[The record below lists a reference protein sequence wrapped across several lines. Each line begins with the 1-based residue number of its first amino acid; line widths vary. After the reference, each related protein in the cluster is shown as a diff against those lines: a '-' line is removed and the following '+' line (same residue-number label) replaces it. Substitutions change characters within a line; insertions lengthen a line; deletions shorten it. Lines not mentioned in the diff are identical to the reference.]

1 MSDSFEFTLHS
12 PLTKEDWN
20 TLSDAELENTTSVTF
35 QTPQGRQ
42 VRYIK
47 SEVLDKIRIEIWDLQ
62 YGDEEKS
69 MSDEDRAD
77 AYNNAIRQV
86 IEIIDKYKG
95 ESEVK
100 DDNCAGNDQNA

>member
-20 TLSDAELENTTSVTF
+20 KISDAEHENIMSVTF

-47 SEVLDKIRIEIWDLQ
+47 CEVLDKIIAEISNLNCEYIEYDDHC
-62 YGDEEKS
+62 GC
-69 MSDEDRAD
+69 D
-77 AYNNAIRQV
+77 AYINENDVLAI
-86 IEIIDKYKG
+86 ISKYKA
-95 ESEVK
+95 ESE
-100 DDNCAGNDQNA
+100 G